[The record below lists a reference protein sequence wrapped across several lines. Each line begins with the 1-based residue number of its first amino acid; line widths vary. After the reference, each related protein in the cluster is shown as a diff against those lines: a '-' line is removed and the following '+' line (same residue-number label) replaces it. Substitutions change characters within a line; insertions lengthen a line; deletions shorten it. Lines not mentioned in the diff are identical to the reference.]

1 MLKKGEVLI
10 VDDEQIL
17 GKFLQDEL
25 EDRGYLC
32 TTVLTG
38 SDALTKLAGH
48 CFDAV
53 LLDIRLPGMS
63 GMDVL
68 REIWLHHSGVATIM
82 ITAVRDIEIAV
93 EAIKLGASDYIT
105 KPFDLDRVVGSLQ
118 TAIEV
123 ASVAGESETEMDAIA
138 VGVEVDLDPFA
149 AYPKTIIQRTA
160 EIARRLGISER
171 KIRKWVKERQAQ
183 SDEKH
188 RRVEAVREK
197 IEHSALA
204 QYALGM
210 TTNYLYK
217 PDSGEPTN

>member
-1 MLKKGEVLI
+1 MLKNGRVLI

-25 EDRGYLC
+25 EDRGYFC

-38 SDALTKLAGH
+38 SDALAKLAEH
-48 CFDAV
+48 HFDVV
-53 LLDIRLPGMS
+53 LLDIGLPGMS

-68 REIWLHHSGVATIM
+68 REIWLQHSSAAAIM
-82 ITAVRDIEIAV
+82 ITAVHDIEVAV

-123 ASVAGESETEMDAIA
+123 KQVARQSETEMDAIA
-138 VGVEVDLDPFA
+138 VGVEVDLDPFS
-149 AYPKTIIQRTA
+149 AYPKTIIKRTA

-171 KIRKWVKERQAQ
+171 KIRKWVRVRQAQ

-188 RRVEAVREK
+188 RRVEAVRKK

-204 QYALGM
+204 QYALGI
-210 TTNYLYK
+210 TAQYLYK
-217 PDSGEPTN
+217 PDSGEPNN